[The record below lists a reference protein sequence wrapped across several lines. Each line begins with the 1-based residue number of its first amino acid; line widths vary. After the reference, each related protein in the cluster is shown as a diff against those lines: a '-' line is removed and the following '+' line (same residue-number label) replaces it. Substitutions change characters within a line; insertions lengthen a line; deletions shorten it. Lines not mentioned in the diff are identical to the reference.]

1 VSDNRSLRDALW
13 SLSVG
18 YARTVDR
25 QDAEGFLAL
34 FTPDAVLTMHNPPEA
49 EPGTVYRGHEDLARI
64 PARMARFT
72 ATYHFLGQADFDLAG
87 DGAPDRATDQDSGQ
101 HRPAG
106 QVHCVAHHR
115 SEGPEGATD
124 YVMFIRYR
132 DRYRQDGGTWR
143 IAERRV
149 LVDWTETR
157 PANPPGR

>member
-1 VSDNRSLRDALW
+1 MSDNRSLRDALW

-18 YARTVDR
+18 YAQAVDG
-25 QDAEGFLAL
+25 QDAAAFLAL

-49 EPGTVYRGHEDLARI
+49 EPGTIYRGHEDLARI
-64 PARMARFT
+64 PARMARFA
-72 ATYHFLGQADFDLAG
+72 ATYHFLGQGDFELAEDQAPGQAG
-87 DGAPDRATDQDSGQ
+87 DQPHPT
-101 HRPAG
+101 G

-115 SEGPEGATD
+115 SDGPDGATD

-132 DRYRQDGGTWR
+132 DRYRQDGGAWR